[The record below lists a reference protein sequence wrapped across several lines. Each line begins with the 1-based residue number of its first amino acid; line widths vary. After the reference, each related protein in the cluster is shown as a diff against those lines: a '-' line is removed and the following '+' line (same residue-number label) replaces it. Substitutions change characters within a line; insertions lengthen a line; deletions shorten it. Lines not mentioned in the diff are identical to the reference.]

1 MPFCAVGLRRHG
13 VRMPPAEG
21 GRQVALWKVWDGG
34 NRQPLHH
41 WLAMFCFALLSWSFA
56 YFPLT
61 GSTLPSLL
69 PRASSTFMVLQE
81 GRGGADQ
88 ESRTFLLIKSFHFTM
103 KKTILIFS
111 SLNIS
116 QGYLQKKNA
125 MSTFH
130 PKKCSAIFLS
140 LKNIP
145 LTLHRDCIIFI
156 IFIIPSTVCLMS
168 GPTPSFGGGW
178 RQISGF
184 EWPDCARQQQS
195 LNRV

>member
-61 GSTLPSLL
+61 GSTLPSPL

-103 KKTILIFS
+103 KKTNFFFIKHFS
-111 SLNIS
+111 RLFT
-116 QGYLQKKNA
+116 KK
-125 MSTFH
+125 MRCLHFT
-130 PKKCSAIFLS
+130 PKSVVQYFY
-140 LKNIP
+140 
-145 LTLHRDCIIFI
+145 H
-156 IFIIPSTVCLMS
+156 
-168 GPTPSFGGGW
+168 
-178 RQISGF
+178 
-184 EWPDCARQQQS
+184 
-195 LNRV
+195 